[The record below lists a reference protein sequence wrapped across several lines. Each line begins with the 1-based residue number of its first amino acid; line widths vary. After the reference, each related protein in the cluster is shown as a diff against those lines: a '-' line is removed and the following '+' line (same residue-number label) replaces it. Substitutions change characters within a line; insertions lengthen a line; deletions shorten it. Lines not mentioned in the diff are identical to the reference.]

1 MNNMRRGEEKSLCVW
16 RVGSIFYWMG
26 RGSERTIEEKRMNTK
41 GQKGSVF
48 VPRTMRM
55 GECEKRVWEMRK
67 KEGEGR
73 RKEMCERVTIL
84 PESIL
89 IPDQTEEGN
98 YFQCTWIIVS
108 VELNSRF
115 WIQEQESKGKNRVAE
130 EGSNEKEEATKNSSI
145 VLFAFLHREIF
156 SSKEESEGLNWFF
169 LSRIKSCELQTDQR
183 KIFFNWGVLEE
194 SGRGEKNLLF
204 ESRRGREEGR
214 SWILGRNSHHSMMIQ
229 WMLEC
234 SSCCYSCSWSSC
246 GSNCSNCRTTTSD
259 PSTWMR
265 TTKVMMGKV
274 G

>member
-1 MNNMRRGEEKSLCVW
+1 
-16 RVGSIFYWMG
+16 
-26 RGSERTIEEKRMNTK
+26 
-41 GQKGSVF
+41 
-48 VPRTMRM
+48 MRM
-55 GECEKRVWEMRK
+55 KD
-67 KEGEGR
+67 GEGR
-73 RKEMCERVTIL
+73 EKERKGRRGKKKGEVWK
-84 PESIL
+84 
-89 IPDQTEEGN
+89 GN
-98 YFQCTWIIVS
+98 YSSWINPHPWSNRGGKLLPVHLNYCVS
-108 VELNSRF
+108 GIEFKILNSRT
-115 WIQEQESKGKNRVAE
+115 GKQK
-130 EGSNEKEEATKNSSI
+130 KEAMKRKKLQKNSSI

-156 SSKEESEGLNWFF
+156 SSKKENEGLNWFF

-194 SGRGEKNLLF
+194 SGRGGKNLLF

-229 WMLEC
+229 WVLEC
-234 SSCCYSCSWSSC
+234 SSSCYSCSWSSS